1 MDDFLDLRP
10 ERFDCHWR
18 EAFVH
23 ELAKARVF
31 GGVKEKHP
39 KTEGTGEF
47 GKFLLLFGR
56 KLVNQSASTLG
67 RKSGIPKKCR
77 AICMLESGPHSSMNS
92 EELKPGPVK
101 VPTIDRI
108 RISQQFRRKEFLC

>member
-56 KLVNQSASTLG
+56 KLVNQSASALG

-77 AICMLESGPHSSMNS
+77 AICMLESGDRKSTRLNSSHGYIS
-92 EELKPGPVK
+92 YAVFCLKK
-101 VPTIDRI
+101 KNAT
-108 RISQQFRRKEFLC
+108 

>member
-23 ELAKARVF
+23 ELAKSRVF

-39 KTEGTGEF
+39 KSEGTGEF
-47 GKFLLLFGR
+47 GECLLLFCR
-56 KLVNQSASTLG
+56 KHVNQSAIALG
-67 RKSGIPKKCR
+67 RMSGIPKKCR
-77 AICMLESGPHSSMNS
+77 AICMLESDLHSSMNS

-101 VPTIDRI
+101 ELTIDRI
-108 RISQQFRRKEFLC
+108 R